1 MNPLEYATREI
12 QIFTLVLFRMSG
24 FFFLAPV
31 FGGQNTPP
39 PWRIAF
45 GILMALLLHPVVPAD
60 RFVLPANLGMMTVAV
75 LGELG
80 VGLLLGFAATFI
92 FTAVQLG
99 GMLIDQELGLGLAN
113 VIDPLSNE
121 QVSVMSQFQ
130 VFLAI
135 VLFLA
140 ANGHHGLIRALGGSY
155 AAVPLAGMTFSDE
168 AGLLLSDGMFSG
180 LLVLALKTAAP
191 AMVSCFLATL
201 ALAFVAR
208 TVPEMNIFVVGF
220 SMRILV
226 GFAFLLIGIPVFAQV
241 FTHAQGSLLFDP
253 LDALLRALG

>member
-24 FFFLAPV
+24 FLFLAPV

-39 PWRIAF
+39 QWRIAF
-45 GILMALLLHPVVPAD
+45 GVLLALLIHPVVPAAK
-60 RFVLPANLGMMTVAV
+60 FVLPSNLGMMTVAV

-80 VGLLLGFAATFI
+80 VGLLLGFAATFL

-140 ANGHHGLIRALGGSY
+140 VNGHHGLLRTLAGSY
-155 AAVPLAGMTFSDE
+155 ASVPLAGMSFSNDTGVIL
-168 AGLLLSDGMFSG
+168 ADHMFSS
-180 LLVLALKTAAP
+180 LMVLALKTAAP

-220 SMRILV
+220 SLRILV
-226 GFAFLLIGIPVFAQV
+226 GFAFILIGVPVFAEV
-241 FTHAQGSLLFDP
+241 FTHAQDTMLFAP
-253 LDALLRALG
+253 LEALLKSLG

>member
-24 FFFLAPV
+24 FLFLAPV

-39 PWRIAF
+39 QWRIAF
-45 GILMALLLHPVVPAD
+45 GILLALLIHPVVPAAE
-60 RFVLPANLGMMTVAV
+60 FVLPSNLGMMTVAV

-80 VGLLLGFAATFI
+80 VGLILGFAATFL

-130 VFLAI
+130 IFLAI

-140 ANGHHGLIRALGGSY
+140 VNGHHGLLRSLVGSY
-155 AAVPLAGMTFSDE
+155 AAVPLAGMSFSDDTSLIL
-168 AGLLLSDGMFSG
+168 ADHLFSG

-220 SMRILV
+220 SLRILV
-226 GFAFLLIGIPVFAQV
+226 GFAFLLIGVPVFAQV
-241 FTHAQGSLLFDP
+241 FTHAQDSMLFAP
-253 LDALLRALG
+253 IEALLKSLG